1 MDCSTP
7 GFPAITNSLRLLK
20 LMSIETVMPSN
31 HLILCCPLL
40 LQPSIFPSIRILSK
54 ESVLCNRWPKCWSFS
69 FIISSS
75 SEYSGWISL
84 RIDWWDLLASPKG
97 SQESSPTPQFKR
109 FNSSALSFLYS
120 PLSWWCHPTISS
132 SVIPFS
138 FPSIRVFSNESILL
152 IRWPKYWSFS
162 FNISPS
168 NEHPGLISFR
178 MDWLD
183 LLAVQRALKRLLQ
196 HQSSKT
202 SILLSSAFF
211 IVQLSHPYMTTGKTI
226 ALTRWTFVVK
236 VMSLLFNML
245 SRLVITFLPMSKC
258 LLISWLQ

>member
-1 MDCSTP
+1 MEAYPMRLWGMCSGATLWCSVQFSSVIQSCSTIWDPMECSTP

-40 LQPSIFPSIRILSK
+40 LQPSIFPSIRIFSK

-97 SQESSPTPQFKR
+97 SQESSPIPQFKR
-109 FNSSALSFLYS
+109 FNSSALSFPYS
-120 PLSWWCHPTISS
+120 PSSWWCHPTISS

-138 FPSIRVFSNESILL
+138 FPSIRVFSSES
-152 IRWPKYWSFS
+152 
-162 FNISPS
+162 
-168 NEHPGLISFR
+168 GLHI
-178 MDWLD
+178 
-183 LLAVQRALKRLLQ
+183 
-196 HQSSKT
+196 
-202 SILLSSAFF
+202 
-211 IVQLSHPYMTTGKTI
+211 
-226 ALTRWTFVVK
+226 
-236 VMSLLFNML
+236 
-245 SRLVITFLPMSKC
+245 
-258 LLISWLQ
+258 